1 MTHANAPL
9 SLEGRRRLV
18 NRCLTRPIAHVAA
31 EMGISRACASKWV
44 NRWRRHGEA
53 GLQDRAS
60 TPHHS
65 STATAACVIQ
75 QIEVWRREHKWSAQR
90 IAYEL
95 AELDVRINRRTVS
108 RHLSRL
114 GLGRRR
120 FIDPGGDTNRK
131 PGKITARWPGHMVHL
146 DVKKVGRIPDGGGWR
161 IHGRNSDQARTAG
174 RAKSA
179 GAKRGYTYLHSAVD
193 GFSRLSYTE
202 PLTDEK
208 GLTAAAFLARAKA
221 WFAAHGISH
230 IHRIIT
236 DNGACYRSAD
246 FARIV
251 GNRTRHQKTR
261 PYTPRHNGK
270 VERYQRI
277 LAEELLY
284 AQEFKSEEAR
294 DAAIEIWNIHYN
306 YHRPHSG
313 AGGHPPASRLRA
325 RVTNVWPSYSYQLP
339 DLETFHGLA
348 RQRNLD
354 KQAGFYV
361 DRAADRISSP
371 LDIPAGGIVEQIRRA
386 AKVVQMH
393 LIQDHTRQQ
402 DASVPSRIDSAE
414 DLHWTILPYSDP
426 EFFTEE
432 PLGVLTGDVDQ

>member
-146 DVKKVGRIPDGGGWR
+146 DVKKVGRIPDGGGWH

-284 AQEFKSEEAR
+284 AREFKSEEAR

-325 RVTNVWPSYSYQLP
+325 RVTNVWPSYS
-339 DLETFHGLA
+339 
-348 RQRNLD
+348 
-354 KQAGFYV
+354 
-361 DRAADRISSP
+361 
-371 LDIPAGGIVEQIRRA
+371 
-386 AKVVQMH
+386 
-393 LIQDHTRQQ
+393 
-402 DASVPSRIDSAE
+402 
-414 DLHWTILPYSDP
+414 
-426 EFFTEE
+426 
-432 PLGVLTGDVDQ
+432 